1 MSALATAYLA
11 RLPRFDCRCVSV
23 CEGERETPVIAWI
36 VWALNCTPYCRLVCA
51 HVARLKTAA
60 IMNVRRSW
68 KTGWRIAR
76 THSIVWSETAFE
88 WNAREWRAERLS
100 GQIQVKFKPLATG
113 TQCAESGFHV
123 NNVKTERNTQSKKKK
138 KTAAKATLNNINFL
152 CLIVQCC
159 ARVRDKKRLHVMNSI
174 GRIALPSSFTAIYA
188 CRESVPQSIIAQN
201 CVSFSDHC
209 ATFKC

>member
-1 MSALATAYLA
+1 MSALSTAYLA

-138 KTAAKATLNNINFL
+138 KKTAAKATLNNINFL

-159 ARVRDKKRLHVMNSI
+159 ARVQVKKTGARYEFNWPHCITVFIHCNLRVSRKCSSI
-174 GRIALPSSFTAIYA
+174 D
-188 CRESVPQSIIAQN
+188 N
-201 CVSFSDHC
+201 CPKLRKLQWLLCYF
-209 ATFKC
+209 